1 MGKQCNQWETIFWG
15 LQKSLQMVTTAMKL
29 RCLLLGREAM
39 INLDSVL
46 KSRNVT
52 FPAKVCLVKAMV
64 FSVVTYRCGSLTI
77 MKAESWRMNVLN
89 CVGEES
95 WECPGLQRDQTSQ
108 SQRKSVLHNPWKGWC
123 WGWIS
128 NNLATWCKEPTHWK
142 RPWCWERWKAK
153 GEGRTEDEVIR

>member
-1 MGKQCNQWETIFWG
+1 MAKSEEE
-15 LQKSLQMVTTAMKL
+15 LKSLDESERREWKSWLKAQHSENEDHGIRSHHFMANRWGNSENSDRLDFERAPKSLKMVTTAMKL

-108 SQRKSVLHNPWKGWC
+108 S
-123 WGWIS
+123 
-128 NNLATWCKEPTHWK
+128 
-142 RPWCWERWKAK
+142 
-153 GEGRTEDEVIR
+153 